1 MLDRQFILF
10 ISDAYIPKRMLDLAA
25 AGLKATGKTQFG
37 GGKICSVS
45 IT

>member
-1 MLDRQFILF
+1 MLDRQFPLY
-10 ISDAYIPKRMLDLAA
+10 ISDAYITKRMLELAA
-25 AGLKATGKTQFG
+25 AGLKAIGKTQFG